1 MVNSP
6 MPPLEAA
13 IAAFEAKIAEAR
25 AEYKD
30 AESELD
36 ALNREIDTWEEALK
50 ILRSQAPTPPPAR
63 AERGSVQAKVLEM
76 AANGGKDVWLAEHFV
91 TAMAYID
98 RRSVQAALA
107 ALVKSG
113 KLVLTDGLYRVPETP

>member
-1 MVNSP
+1 MT
-6 MPPLEAA
+6 PLEAA

-25 AEYKD
+25 REYKD
-30 AESELD
+30 AEAELD
-36 ALNREIDTWEEALK
+36 ALNREIDTWEAALE
-50 ILRSQAPTPPPAR
+50 ILRSQAAPTPPPAR